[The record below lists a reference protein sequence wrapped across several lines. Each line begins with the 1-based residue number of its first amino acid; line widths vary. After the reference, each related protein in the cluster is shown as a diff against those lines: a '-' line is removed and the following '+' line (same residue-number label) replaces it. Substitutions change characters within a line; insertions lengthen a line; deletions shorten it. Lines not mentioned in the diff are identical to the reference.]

1 MLKEFSVT
9 NFKGFKNTIKFDLSA
24 KDYEF
29 NSNITRNNIV
39 NKAIIYGKNGVGKT
53 NIGRAIFD
61 IIYHLSDNKK
71 FDNENI
77 ATYFNLESEEKVAT
91 FNYEFKFNNDIVK
104 YEYKRTPKLFI
115 DSETLYFNDEKIID
129 VNYEQYEKR
138 YINSKYIN
146 LLNTDINL
154 NGLSLIKYIYRNT
167 DLTKLELL
175 SKMMNYVNNMLWFRS
190 LSRGNEFAGFHNVI
204 YRLEDCLARYNAV
217 KEFQNFLLNYDL
229 QYDLSLRET
238 NGINVLMAK
247 FKNKKGKIEEVSF
260 ESVASTGTMV
270 LYLFFVWNKL
280 AFDNKVSLVFI
291 DEFDAFLHYE
301 ASAELVKKLNKWDSF
316 QTILTSHNTYLMNNE
331 ITRPDS
337 CFIMTTN
344 SIKALADCTDKEIR
358 EAHNLEKMYR
368 NGAFINE

>member
-229 QYDLSLRET
+229 QYDLYLRET
-238 NGINVLMAK
+238 NGINVLIAK
-247 FKNKKGKIEEVSF
+247 FKNKKGKIEEVPF
-260 ESVASTGTMV
+260 ENVASTGTMV

-301 ASAELVKKLNKWDSF
+301 ASAELVKKLNEMDNF

>member
-1 MLKEFSVT
+1 M
-9 NFKGFKNTIKFDLSA
+9 
-24 KDYEF
+24 
-29 NSNITRNNIV
+29 
-39 NKAIIYGKNGVGKT
+39 
-53 NIGRAIFD
+53 
-61 IIYHLSDNKK
+61 
-71 FDNENI
+71 
-77 ATYFNLESEEKVAT
+77 
-91 FNYEFKFNNDIVK
+91 
-104 YEYKRTPKLFI
+104 
-115 DSETLYFNDEKIID
+115 
-129 VNYEQYEKR
+129 
-138 YINSKYIN
+138 
-146 LLNTDINL
+146 NTDINL

-337 CFIMTTN
+337 CFIMTKN
-344 SIKALADCTDKEIR
+344 SIKVLADCTDKEIR
-358 EAHNLEKMYR
+358 EAHNIEKMYR
-368 NGAFINE
+368 NGAFVNEE

>member
-9 NFKGFKNTIKFDLSA
+9 NFRGFKKTVTFDLSA
-24 KDYEF
+24 QDYEF
-29 NSNITRNNIV
+29 NSNIVKNNIV

-53 NIGRAIFD
+53 NLGRAIFD

-71 FDNENI
+71 FDNDNLS
-77 ATYFNLESEEKVAT
+77 TYFNLESKEKIAT
-91 FNYEFKFNNDIVK
+91 FRYVFKFNNDIVK
-104 YEYKRTPKLFI
+104 YEYTRTPKLFLL
-115 DSETLYFNDEKIID
+115 SETLYFNNEKIID
-129 VNYEQYEKR
+129 VNYEQYDKR
-138 YINSKYIN
+138 KINSKYVK

-167 DLTKLELL
+167 DLGKLELL

-190 LSRGNEFAGFHNVI
+190 LSRGNEFAGFSNII
-204 YRLEDCLARYNAV
+204 YHFEDCLAKYNAV
-217 KEFQNFLLNYDL
+217 KEFQSFLLKYDL
-229 QYDLSLRET
+229 KYDLYLKET
-238 NGINVLMAK
+238 NGINKLMAK
-247 FKNKKGKIEEVSF
+247 FKNGKGKTEEVPF
-260 ESVASTGTMV
+260 ETIASTGTMM
-270 LYLFFVWNKL
+270 LYLFFVWNKI

-301 ASAELVKKLNKWDSF
+301 ASAELVKKLNEMFNF

-337 CFIMTTN
+337 CFIMTYN
-344 SIKALADCTDKEIR
+344 GIKALADCTDKEIR

-368 NGAFINE
+368 NGAFVNE

>member
-1 MLKEFSVT
+1 
-9 NFKGFKNTIKFDLSA
+9 
-24 KDYEF
+24 
-29 NSNITRNNIV
+29 
-39 NKAIIYGKNGVGKT
+39 
-53 NIGRAIFD
+53 
-61 IIYHLSDNKK
+61 
-71 FDNENI
+71 
-77 ATYFNLESEEKVAT
+77 
-91 FNYEFKFNNDIVK
+91 
-104 YEYKRTPKLFI
+104 
-115 DSETLYFNDEKIID
+115 
-129 VNYEQYEKR
+129 
-138 YINSKYIN
+138 
-146 LLNTDINL
+146 
-154 NGLSLIKYIYRNT
+154 
-167 DLTKLELL
+167 
-175 SKMMNYVNNMLWFRS
+175 
-190 LSRGNEFAGFHNVI
+190 
-204 YRLEDCLARYNAV
+204 
-217 KEFQNFLLNYDL
+217 
-229 QYDLSLRET
+229 
-238 NGINVLMAK
+238 MAK

-301 ASAELVKKLNKWDSF
+301 ASAELVKKLNEMDDF